1 MRRDTL
7 RAKYSARD
15 CTAEGQRGSLPAD
28 EISGTKGRDPAC
40 VRRSNLRLAIQP
52 APDDPTCVHKAA
64 KPRLIPVCTRS
75 RSSFEH
81 FFPNRPYFGG
91 LFGKKCTKVASA
103 VRGRR
108 QTRPLG
114 LPVCVCCVNCH
125 DLVCLYRQRSVIFS
139 LADFACKR
147 SVNTYI
153 AGWSSLVARR
163 AHNPKVVGSN
173 PAPATKNNRLNW
185 KNSSGVFLFQ
195 GSKTGDRVGIR
206 VGIRAHASI
215 PVKSSAW
222 KPFLSGGNF
231 LQLCGSE
238 FILCKTGDRST
249 PDVLAALKGRVLLW
263 AGRYLQTRAA
273 I

>member
-1 MRRDTL
+1 MC
-7 RAKYSARD
+7 S
-15 CTAEGQRGSLPAD
+15 
-28 EISGTKGRDPAC
+28 
-40 VRRSNLRLAIQP
+40 AIQP
-52 APDDPTCVHKAA
+52 APGDPTCVHKAA

-81 FFPNRPYFGG
+81 FFPNRLYFGG
-91 LFGKKCTKVASA
+91 IFGKKCSKVASA
-103 VRGRR
+103 VCGRR
-108 QTRPLG
+108 QTRLLG

-185 KNSSGVFLFQ
+185 ENSSGVFLFQ
-195 GSKTGDRVGIR
+195 GLKTSDRVGIR
-206 VGIRAHASI
+206 VGIRAYAVI

-249 PDVLAALKGRVLLW
+249 PNVLAALKGRVLLW
-263 AGRYLQTRAA
+263 VGRYLQTRAA

>member
-1 MRRDTL
+1 MGKRTAVRDTPCQASDTVFFSRFRSQCRNVL
-7 RAKYSARD
+7 FWANLGKLWAKMLKHPETSWVSGFFDGLLTCENRENE
-15 CTAEGQRGSLPAD
+15 TIWSL
-28 EISGTKGRDPAC
+28 IGCS
-40 VRRSNLRLAIQP
+40 
-52 APDDPTCVHKAA
+52 
-64 KPRLIPVCTRS
+64 
-75 RSSFEH
+75 
-81 FFPNRPYFGG
+81 
-91 LFGKKCTKVASA
+91 
-103 VRGRR
+103 
-108 QTRPLG
+108 
-114 LPVCVCCVNCH
+114 
-125 DLVCLYRQRSVIFS
+125 
-139 LADFACKR
+139 
-147 SVNTYI
+147 
-153 AGWSSLVARR
+153 
-163 AHNPKVVGSN
+163 HNPKVVGSN

-185 KNSSGVFLFQ
+185 ENSSGVFLCQ

-238 FILCKTGDRST
+238 LILCKTGDRST